1 MPQTN
6 KSSRVLLIID
16 SSVFIIERLVSM
28 LEEVK
33 NIEKVFTAT
42 DYNTALDV
50 LYSEQTDVVL
60 LDIQMP
66 GKNGIDLLKHIVY
79 HFPQTKVIVFSN
91 LVSDFY
97 KKLCKAEGAF
107 HFIDKSK
114 DFDKIPELIL
124 SV

>member
-6 KSSRVLLIID
+6 RSSKILLIID
-16 SSVFIIERLVSM
+16 SSVFIIERLIGM
-28 LEEVK
+28 LGEVK

-42 DYNTALDV
+42 DCDAALDI
-50 LYSEQTDVVL
+50 LYREQTDVVL
-60 LDIQMP
+60 LDIQMR

-79 HFPQTKVIVFSN
+79 HFPETKVIVFSN

-97 KKLCKAEGAF
+97 QKLCIAAGAF
-107 HFIDKSK
+107 HFVDKSK

-124 SV
+124 SI